1 MGLETFTVATLL
13 EKTWKDPDFLSIVI
27 RETKK
32 KIIFYIFLNI
42 GSNGEE
48 FTPENSL
55 SRAFENEKNQRKSE
69 TWGQNQV
76 TILDTPPN
84 LSSDFIWI

>member
-32 KIIFYIFLNI
+32 K
-42 GSNGEE
+42 
-48 FTPENSL
+48 
-55 SRAFENEKNQRKSE
+55 K
-69 TWGQNQV
+69 
-76 TILDTPPN
+76 
-84 LSSDFIWI
+84 